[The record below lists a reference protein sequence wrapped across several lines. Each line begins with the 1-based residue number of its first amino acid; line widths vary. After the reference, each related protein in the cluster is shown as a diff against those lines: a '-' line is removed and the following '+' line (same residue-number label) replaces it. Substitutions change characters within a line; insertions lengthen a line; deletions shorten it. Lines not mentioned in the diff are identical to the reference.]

1 MWMQARLCH
10 CTCNDR
16 DAGAYFTLRTS
27 LLASIPLNSS
37 LKSELANV
45 KTLDLGVMLDQFP
58 NRVDTALQASEPAR
72 SAGQTNGP
80 TLLACPAVQIG
91 SFAHSILSDSVRLRR
106 ISPPVCAQSVAT
118 VSERSRS
125 SSQTAPQP
133 GPSGGAI
140 WPSSISGALSSPH
153 SSPSARRRR
162 GVAGPSNS

>member
-58 NRVDTALQASEPAR
+58 SRVDLRCGRLSLPEAQVKRTVQPFWLAL
-72 SAGQTNGP
+72 
-80 TLLACPAVQIG
+80 L
-91 SFAHSILSDSVRLRR
+91 FK
-106 ISPPVCAQSVAT
+106 
-118 VSERSRS
+118 
-125 SSQTAPQP
+125 
-133 GPSGGAI
+133 
-140 WPSSISGALSSPH
+140 
-153 SSPSARRRR
+153 
-162 GVAGPSNS
+162 